1 MGDIP
6 RGVELI
12 VTGDF
17 NIDLESTERWGQDEG
32 IVVVISMAGLVDLV
46 VHILQQQQELCKDW
60 RMWVMVRQGRV
71 VRSQM
76 EYILI
81 YNHWIFQNVAV

>member
-46 VHILQQQQELCKDW
+46 VHILQQ
-60 RMWVMVRQGRV
+60 
-71 VRSQM
+71 
-76 EYILI
+76 
-81 YNHWIFQNVAV
+81 